1 MSIAYFIGGL
11 LPMIPYFAIADVFN
25 AFYTSIGVTIAI
37 LLVFG
42 YGKAAATGC
51 TKLDSCVSALHTLGV
66 GAFAAAVSY
75 AVVRAVNRIAPSY
88 CVLTEG

>member
-42 YGKAAATGC
+42 SSRLLPRVARRLIVVCRRCIPWEWAP
-51 TKLDSCVSALHTLGV
+51 LPPRSRMQSCG
-66 GAFAAAVSY
+66 
-75 AVVRAVNRIAPSY
+75 P
-88 CVLTEG
+88 